1 MQYGAMNHPLHPVL
15 DQIPGFAR
23 MGFDYLELTLD
34 APKAHYSVIRQQAD
48 AISQA
53 LEHHDMGLV
62 CHLPTFVYTADL
74 TPGIRQASV
83 AEMVESVAVAA
94 RLGAKKAVVHPGM
107 LIGLGH
113 QAKARCLQY
122 AMESLHT
129 IASSARVHDLKLC
142 AENMPPAC
150 GIFCE
155 PEDFDSLFEVFPQF
169 GLTLDTGH
177 AHVQLKDHPRP
188 ARLAEFI
195 ARFSHR
201 IAHVHASDNQGKK
214 DEHLALGKG
223 TIDFEDLVSRLK
235 AVEYAG
241 TVTLEIFSE
250 DPADLPASQDHLAG
264 LWEKIAPKA

>member
-1 MQYGAMNHPLHPVL
+1 MQYGAMNHPLHLVR
-15 DQIPGFAR
+15 DQIPGFAG

-34 APKAHYSVIRQQAD
+34 APEAHYSVIRQQAD

-53 LEHHDMGLV
+53 LARHDMGLV

-74 TPGIRQASV
+74 TPGIRAASV
-83 AEMVESVAVAA
+83 AEMTESIAVAA
-94 RLGAKKAVVHPGM
+94 ELGAKKAVIHPGM

-113 QAKARCLQY
+113 QARKRCLQY
-122 AMESLHT
+122 AMESLQT
-129 IASSARVHDLKLC
+129 IAQTARDHDLKLC

-155 PEDFDSLFEVFPQF
+155 PEDFAPLFESFPQF

-177 AHVQLKDHPRP
+177 AHIQLKDSPRP
-188 ARLAEFI
+188 GRLAEFI
-195 ARFSHR
+195 ERFSQQ

-223 TIDFEDLVSRLK
+223 TLNLADLVSRLK
-235 AVEYAG
+235 SVGYDG

-250 DPADLPASQDHLAG
+250 EPADLPASRDHLAG
-264 LWEKIAPKA
+264 LWEKIPKKA